1 MSLRRERNERGR
13 GGRRGELPWAAI
25 RMSSLRSSLFAL
37 RSFGLSLLELPFW
50 PHYAAES
57 GSDSLSVVLFCVQRV
72 KPAEISSTFDTFTA
86 ASRRTRERKSERV
99 RERETEREW
108 ASESGCNL
116 YQASGQCP
124 RMRQS
129 TGA

>member
-13 GGRRGELPWAAI
+13 GGRRGRAAVG
-25 RMSSLRSSLFAL
+25 SHTNVQFALFTL

-86 ASRRTRERKSERV
+86 ASRRMRERKSEI
-99 RERETEREW
+99 EREKERQREK

>member
-1 MSLRRERNERGR
+1 
-13 GGRRGELPWAAI
+13 
-25 RMSSLRSSLFAL
+25 MSSLRSSLFAL
-37 RSFGLSLLELPFW
+37 LAFSPLELPFW

-57 GSDSLSVVLFCVQRV
+57 GSDSDSLSVVLFCVQRV

-86 ASRRTRERKSERV
+86 ASRRTRERKREKQRAKERQSEK
-99 RERETEREW
+99 

-129 TGA
+129 VTGA

>member
-1 MSLRRERNERGR
+1 MNEMNVEERG
-13 GGRRGELPWAAI
+13 GGAAAVG
-25 RMSSLRSSLFAL
+25 SHTNVQFALFTL

-57 GSDSLSVVLFCVQRV
+57 GSDSLSVVLLCVQRV

-86 ASRRTRERKSERV
+86 ANRRTRERKSEI
-99 RERETEREW
+99 EREKERQREK

-116 YQASGQCP
+116 YQPSGQCP
-124 RMRQS
+124 RMQQS